1 MDGGASSPARCRA
14 SNFQFEPRQFRPQGE
29 TAESCGF
36 CASGHPH
43 PTICLSFP
51 LENSGRKLCKE
62 AIFSLGNGISRRKN
76 QHPSPTRRGD
86 FADFPNRQNRSAL
99 ADLKTL
105 WVFNLLAG
113 DGFYARG
120 LRPSRALPGSVV
132 FFLVWAPS
140 TLSRF
145 ADPAGNFPL
154 QRRTGRQTTSSG
166 WTRGESRA
174 SPAAFARE
182 GCRAPSPP

>member
-14 SNFQFEPRQFRPQGE
+14 SNFQFEPWQFRPQGE

-43 PTICLSFP
+43 HNLLEFSVGKLWPQIMQGSDFFSGKWDFPTQKSAP
-51 LENSGRKLCKE
+51 VSD
-62 AIFSLGNGISRRKN
+62 A
-76 QHPSPTRRGD
+76 RGD

-113 DGFYARG
+113 DRFLCERAAALSRSPGFGR
-120 LRPSRALPGSVV
+120 
-132 FFLVWAPS
+132 FFGVGAF